1 MMRYIGRWR
10 DRVDNE
16 IMNHLSGDVPAVWE
30 RGKEYFLRGGKRIRP
45 ALVMLGA
52 KEAGGSEET
61 VIRLAAAVE
70 ILHTFTLIHDDI
82 EDNSDLRRGD
92 ECLHIEHGIPL
103 AINAG
108 DLLFAKSFELASS
121 YGPLIAERFAKTVCS
136 IAEGQDQDISW
147 SRGDYLPDEKEY
159 VAMIERKAGVLI
171 GFSLEAGYTA
181 VTGKENIPIR
191 DYGIA
196 IGAAFQIIDDILG
209 VAGNLKKTGK
219 DIDKDILERKKS
231 LPIIKAIEL
240 HPKGRE
246 LEQIFLKENKTDSDI
261 KFIRASIQESGS
273 IDYCKKLV
281 KNIINGAGDPFKN
294 KEVGGM
300 LKSFSQFVIERE
312 F

>member
-1 MMRYIGRWR
+1 MKYIGRWR
-10 DRVDNE
+10 ERIDNE
-16 IMNHLSGDVPAVWE
+16 IMGHLSGDVPAVWE

-45 ALVMLGA
+45 VLVMLGA
-52 KEAGGSEET
+52 KEAGGSEEK

-82 EDNSDLRRGD
+82 EDNSDIRRGN
-92 ECLHIEHGIPL
+92 ECLHVEHGIPL

-147 SRGDYLPDEKEY
+147 SQGDYMPDEDEY
-159 VAMIERKAGVLI
+159 LSMVRRKAGVLI
-171 GFSLEAGYTA
+171 GFSLEAGHMSII
-181 VTGKENIPIR
+181 GKENIPIR
-191 DYGIA
+191 DYGVA
-196 IGAAFQIIDDILG
+196 VGAAFQIIDDILG
-209 VAGNLKKTGK
+209 VAGNLQKTGK
-219 DIDKDILERKKS
+219 DVDKDILERKKS

-246 LEQIFLKENKTDSDI
+246 LEQTFLKENKTDSDV
-261 KFIRASIQESGS
+261 KFIRKSIQESGA
-273 IDYCKKLV
+273 IEYCKKLV
-281 KNIINGAGDPFKN
+281 GDIISNAGAPFKN
-294 KEVGGM
+294 KEVGEV